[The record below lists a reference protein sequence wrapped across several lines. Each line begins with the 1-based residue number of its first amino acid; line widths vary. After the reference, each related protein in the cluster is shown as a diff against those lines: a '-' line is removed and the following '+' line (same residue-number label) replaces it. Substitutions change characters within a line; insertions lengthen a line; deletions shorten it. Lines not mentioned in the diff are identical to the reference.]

1 MGRVREKREAQQEGA
16 RTVSEFST
24 RYNAGSILLAR
35 EGSPLQMPEDLLDRK
50 LRLLAELTRRL
61 LPEGIRP
68 ILVGGTAVELYT
80 AGAYATADM
89 DLVVA
94 DRSCAAQALAE
105 MGFQPHGRHWFHP
118 GWEIAVEVP
127 DTELAGD
134 YHRLL
139 ELELSDGS
147 VVFCISIEDLLIDR
161 LNAAVHWRSAED
173 RRWAKELLREH
184 AARVDWGYLRG
195 RAAQEGTLAQLEEL
209 WQEVQ
214 DEGAQAMG

>member
-1 MGRVREKREAQQEGA
+1 
-16 RTVSEFST
+16 
-24 RYNAGSILLAR
+24 
-35 EGSPLQMPEDLLDRK
+35 MPEDVLERK

-89 DLVVA
+89 DIVVA
-94 DRSCAAQALAE
+94 DRSRAAQALAD

-118 GWEIAVEVP
+118 EWEAAVEIP
-127 DTELAGD
+127 DTEQAGD

-139 ELELSDGS
+139 ELELSDGN
-147 VVFCISIEDLLIDR
+147 VVFCIGIEDLVIDR
-161 LNAAVHWRSAED
+161 LNAAVHWQSAED

-184 AARVDWGYLRG
+184 AAQVDYSYLHG
-195 RAAQEGTLAQLEEL
+195 RAAQK
-209 WQEVQ
+209 VY
-214 DEGAQAMG
+214 